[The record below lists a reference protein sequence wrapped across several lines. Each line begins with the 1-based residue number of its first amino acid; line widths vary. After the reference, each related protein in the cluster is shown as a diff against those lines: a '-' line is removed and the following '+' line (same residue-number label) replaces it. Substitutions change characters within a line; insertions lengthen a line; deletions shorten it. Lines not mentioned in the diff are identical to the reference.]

1 VTEATRRIVVP
12 PDLNLL
18 ALLGRNEAHLRTIET
33 QYDVRVTSRGHDI
46 TLRGA
51 EHQLQEAEKVL
62 RELIDMLRARPTL
75 GAHDV
80 RSALR
85 VATAEPGTDLKS
97 FLADAIAVPSRRK
110 LISPKTPNQKRY
122 LASVRSHDLVVAI
135 GPAGTGKSYLAVA
148 MAVSALVKHEV
159 SRIILTRPAV
169 EAGERLGFLPGD
181 LLEKVH
187 PYLRPLYDALYDMLE
202 TERVASLS
210 EKGAIEIAPLA
221 YMRGRTLNDAFIILD
236 EAQNTTS
243 EQMKMFLTRLGFNSK
258 MVITG
263 DITQVDLPASRP
275 SGLIEIQTVLRGIDG
290 IEFIYFDHR
299 DVVRHDLVSAIVR
312 AYDRAKPGQP
322 TLSPREASAADL
334 PPDREGGGPASR
346 PEPRGEEGRAA
357 SPFMHVE
364 GED

>member
-1 VTEATRRIVVP
+1 VTEVASATRRVLIP

-18 ALLGRNEAHLRTIET
+18 ALLGRNDEHLKLLET
-33 QYDVRVTSRGHDI
+33 QYNVQVTSRGHDI
-46 TLRGA
+46 TLRGD
-51 EHQLQEAEKVL
+51 EGRLLQAEKVL
-62 RELIDMLRARPTL
+62 RELIDMLRARPSL
-75 GAHDV
+75 GAADI

-85 VATAEPGTDLKS
+85 IVGAEPDTDLKG

-110 LISPKTPNQKRY
+110 LISPKTANQKRY
-122 LASVRSHDLVVAI
+122 LDAIRTYDLVISI

-148 MAVSALVKHEV
+148 MAVSALVKREV

-181 LLEKVH
+181 LIEKFH

-202 TERVASLS
+202 AEKVATLS

-263 DITQVDLPASRP
+263 DITQVDLPSSRP
-275 SGLIEIQTVLRGIDG
+275 SGLIEIQHVLKDIDG
-290 IEFIYFDHR
+290 IRFVYFDHR

-312 AYDRAKPGQP
+312 AYERVKPGRRTP
-322 TLSPREASAADL
+322 PHPALSPGG
-334 PPDREGGGPASR
+334 EGGDSSTL
-346 PEPRGEEGRAA
+346 A
-357 SPFMHVE
+357 SPPRPPLE
-364 GED
+364 GEG